1 MTHRKEIDASTAEQ
15 LLATWRALRDG
26 KLKVAPQFRELAEE
40 FMTAPLTMVGLVDT
54 SRLSE
59 RALSFGRTSGMA
71 LGFMGQREPEPL
83 PPSSL
88 PMAEAQPEL
97 FRLFAQLFAALTG
110 RAVELVANQQEIK
123 DRMLWR
129 LEHEPDA
136 MAEAVNTASDEL
148 AAFYSANAVKFL
160 QHAKTLGGMRLVTGG
175 QRTFGPSALNAVR
188 ITGLYADTQLL
199 PDPVHPFLSADLHLN
214 AKHLQL
220 AHALFYVLQLRPLVD
235 AGLPVPPVFV
245 FPSFEEGLEEHDAH
259 TKHGMEQLAV
269 RMVAPLCDGTVTSVG
284 ELFEYASKHGDL
296 LAPALLASGL
306 FIPPGAQPD
315 QRLGVPEAVQAYIAA
330 LEGVRSEE
338 MVARMKTLPTGVLLL
353 NGVLER
359 VRPHYHLLEN
369 ATELGAQ
376 PLLSQRAHWHYF
388 EKCAQANAEDLRRK
402 SVLSEQAFQTL
413 RAVQDDSLSWLAT
426 IPVQTL
432 TELIANNEHRWL
444 REELNKYTAQLAG
457 GTTIDTNDMVRE
469 VSFGLASLVQRQQ
482 KAMGDIERKYA
493 PKKMA
498 AYLGG
503 GSGLA
508 VAAAAS
514 LLPSLSPLLGV
525 AIPVAAAAAAVGG
538 GVLGF
543 GKEKIG
549 EQVEK
554 RQAERSMLG
563 VLATVRPT

>member
-1 MTHRKEIDASTAEQ
+1 MTEKNKIDARTAEL
-15 LLATWRALRDG
+15 LLAAWRALHEG

-40 FMTAPLTMVGLVDT
+40 FMSAPLTMVGLVDT

-59 RALSFGRTSGMA
+59 KALSFGRTSGMA
-71 LGFMGQREPEPL
+71 LGFTMQREPEPSTPL
-83 PPSSL
+83 PL

-97 FRLFAQLFAALTG
+97 FRLFSQLFAALTG
-110 RAVELVANQQEIK
+110 RAVALVANEQEIQ

-129 LEHEPDA
+129 FKHEPDA
-136 MAEAVNTASDEL
+136 MTAAANAAFDEL
-148 AAFYSANAVKFL
+148 AAFYHANAVRLF

-199 PDPVHPFLSADLHLN
+199 PDPVHPFLTADLHLN

-220 AHALFYVLQLRPLVD
+220 AHALFYVLQLRPLID
-235 AGLPVPPVFV
+235 AGLPVPPLFV
-245 FPSFEEGLEEHDAH
+245 FPSFEEGLEDRDAH
-259 TKHGMEQLAV
+259 TKHGMEQLLV
-269 RMVAPLCDGTVTSVG
+269 RMVAPLCDGIVTSVD
-284 ELFEYASKHGDL
+284 ELFEYANKHGERFAL
-296 LAPALLASGL
+296 ALLANGL

-315 QRLGVPEAVQAYIAA
+315 QRFGVAEAVKAYIAA
-330 LEGVRSEE
+330 LEGVRSKE
-338 MVARMKTLPTGVLLL
+338 VLARMKTLPTGVLLL

-388 EKCAQANAEDLRRK
+388 EKCAQANAEDLLRK
-402 SVLSEQAFQTL
+402 NVLSEQAFQTL
-413 RAVQDDSLSWLAT
+413 RAVQDDSLSWLAK
-426 IPVQTL
+426 IPVQML
-432 TELIANNEHRWL
+432 AELIANNENRWL

-457 GTTIDTNDMVRE
+457 GGAIDTNAMVRE
-469 VSFGLASLVQRQQ
+469 VSFGLTSLVQRQQ
-482 KAMGDIERKYA
+482 KAMSDIERKYA

-498 AYLGG
+498 AYFGCA
-503 GSGLA
+503 SGLA
-508 VAAAAS
+508 VAATAGM
-514 LLPSLSPLLGV
+514 LPSLSPLLGV
-525 AIPVAAAAAAVGG
+525 AIPAVAVAAAVGG

-543 GKEKIG
+543 GKEKIA

-563 VLATVRPT
+563 ILATVRPN